1 MVPLFAEVRAYCSH
15 VKMYCKRVRPLE
27 VKACGTHGWGAN
39 KADHRGVIS
48 FQVLDHSFYPW
59 TPGHQ
64 SSTFH
69 LDLEGNACG

>member
-1 MVPLFAEVRAYCSH
+1 MG
-15 VKMYCKRVRPLE
+15 PLE
-27 VKACGTHGWGAN
+27 VEACGTHGWGAN

-48 FQVLDHSFYPW
+48 LQVKLDYSFYPW

>member
-1 MVPLFAEVRAYCSH
+1 MG
-15 VKMYCKRVRPLE
+15 PLE
-27 VKACGTHGWGAN
+27 VEACGTHGWGAN

-48 FQVLDHSFYPW
+48 LQVLDYSFYPW

>member
-1 MVPLFAEVRAYCSH
+1 MG
-15 VKMYCKRVRPLE
+15 PLE
-27 VKACGTHGWGAN
+27 VGACGTHGWGGN

-48 FQVLDHSFYPW
+48 PQVLDHSFYPW